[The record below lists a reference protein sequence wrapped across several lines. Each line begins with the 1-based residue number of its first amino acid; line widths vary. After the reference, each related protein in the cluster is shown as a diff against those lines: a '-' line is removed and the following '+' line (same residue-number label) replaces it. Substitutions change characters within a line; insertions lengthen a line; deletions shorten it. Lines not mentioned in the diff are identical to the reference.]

1 MKRFIG
7 IFLSVLMLSSVFP
20 ISAFAVSTG
29 QEQEVAPR
37 RLVMR
42 ETIGYNPSVIT
53 YNWTKTRVGSVS
65 GDNRNGVAPL
75 AITFTYSTSGSVSGS
90 FASQV
95 SGSVQQNAIIAGV
108 SASASFSVN
117 KTRSWTAG
125 RAYDTKAVIPVG
137 KAQIINGYV
146 PWVVTSGSLIV
157 KVYNDSTPNNYQ
169 IEYVPISSSSLPAR
183 DHVHFVA
190 TSL

>member
-1 MKRFIG
+1 M
-7 IFLSVLMLSSVFP
+7 LCSVLS
-20 ISAFAVSTG
+20 ISAFAVDT
-29 QEQEVAPR
+29 EQNEDVSP

-42 ETIGYNPSVIT
+42 ETIGYNPSSVT

-65 GDNRNGVAPL
+65 GDNRKGVTPL
-75 AITFTYSTSGSVSGS
+75 EVTFTYGTSGSVTAS

-95 SGSVQQNAIIAGV
+95 SGSVQQNVIIANV

-125 RAYDTKAVIPVG
+125 KSYGVKATIPPG
-137 KAQIINGYV
+137 KAQIISGYI
-146 PWVVTSGSLIV
+146 PWVVTSGSLVV

-169 IEYVPISSSSLPAR
+169 IEHVPISSSSLPAR

-190 TSL
+190 TNM